1 MSTVELDAPMRIG
14 KKRKTPLQWLLALGW
29 RHLIG
34 IFVIIYSIFPI
45 LYILSVSFVKNSSVD
60 GQNALFQSFDL
71 VNYIALF
78 QDPNRPFGLW
88 YINTMVIGITTA
100 LGSVFLSTLAAYS
113 FSRFRFRGRRAGLMS
128 LILIQMFP
136 SVLGLVAI
144 FTILSEVGKVFPVL
158 GLSSSLGLI
167 MAYMGGSLGT
177 GTYLMYGFFNT
188 VPKELDEA
196 AKIDGATHTQIFYT
210 IILPLVTPILAVNVL
225 LSFIGITSDFVLA
238 AVVLST
244 PEALTLAVGL
254 QQFVSDPF
262 SKDWAMFC
270 AGAILSAI
278 PVVAL
283 FLYLQ
288 KYIVSGLT
296 GGAVK
301 G

>member
-1 MSTVELDAPMRIG
+1 MSTTIEEQLILP
-14 KKRKTPLQWLLALGW
+14 KKRMSFGKWVLALGW
-29 RHLIG
+29 RHLVG
-34 IFVIIYSIFPI
+34 LMVVVYAIFPI
-45 LYILSVSFVKNSSVD
+45 LYILSVSFVKNSSVE
-60 GQNALFQSFDL
+60 GQTGLFRSFDL

-88 YINTMVIGITTA
+88 YINTMVIGVVTA
-100 LGSVFLSTLAAYS
+100 IGSVFLSTLAAYS

-144 FTILSEVGKVFPVL
+144 FTILSEAGKVFPIL
-158 GLSSSLGLI
+158 GLSSSVGLI

-238 AVVLST
+238 SVVLST
-244 PEALTLAVGL
+244 PESLTLAVGL

-270 AGAILSAI
+270 AGAILSAV
-278 PVVAL
+278 PVVIL
-283 FLYLQ
+283 FMYLQ
-288 KYIVSGLT
+288 RYIVSGLT

>member
-1 MSTVELDAPMRIG
+1 MSTIEIEEQYTLP
-14 KKRKTPLQWLLALGW
+14 KKRMTPGKWALALGW

-34 IFVIIYSIFPI
+34 ILVIIYAIFPI

-60 GQNALFQSFDL
+60 GATTLFSSFDL

-88 YINTMVIGITTA
+88 YINTMVIGVITA
-100 LGSVFLSTLAAYS
+100 IGSVFLSTIAAYA

-144 FTILSEVGKVFPVL
+144 FTILSEVGKIFPVL

-238 AVVLST
+238 SVVLST
-244 PEALTLAVGL
+244 PESLTLAVGL

-270 AGAILSAI
+270 AGAILSAV

>member
-1 MSTVELDAPMRIG
+1 MSTIEIEEQYNLP
-14 KKRKTPLQWLLALGW
+14 KKRMTPGKWVLTLGW

-34 IFVIIYSIFPI
+34 ILVVIYAIFPI

-60 GQNALFQSFDL
+60 GATTLFSSFDL

-88 YINTMVIGITTA
+88 YINTMVIGVITA
-100 LGSVFLSTLAAYS
+100 LGSVFLSTIAAYA

-144 FTILSEVGKVFPVL
+144 FTILSEVGKIFPVL

-238 AVVLST
+238 SVVLST
-244 PEALTLAVGL
+244 PESLTLAVGL

-283 FLYLQ
+283 FMYLQ